1 MELFAFTAPP
11 SPSEGSTAK
20 ASSFFMNG
28 FRVEM
33 LAKVILLLNNFF
45 FFFLV
50 YRVLPV
56 QTTGISFPPQNKLFF
71 FKGKSSSCFRI
82 TWVPTATFL
91 QFRRLGVGPPPQ
103 KKKNTEWKII
113 LVSGDQSVKE
123 MIIILLSGD

>member
-1 MELFAFTAPP
+1 
-11 SPSEGSTAK
+11 
-20 ASSFFMNG
+20 MNG

-91 QFRRLGVGPPPQ
+91 QFRRLGVGPPPPQ
-103 KKKNTEWKII
+103 KKTNAEWKII